1 VEGGKGMAL
10 NVHQLHIFYTVAE
23 RGSFSAA
30 AQTLHMTQPAVTMQ
44 VQALEERF
52 GTKLLNRTTK
62 KLVLTE
68 AGQRLLPQARK
79 AVELMRDTDVLMVK
93 FVEGLKG
100 RLQFAASLTIG
111 EYVLPRLLGSFLRRF
126 PEVSVDMKVMNT
138 TEIID
143 AVAHQGLD
151 FGIIEAP
158 CDEPGFDAEPV
169 MDDELMLVTPTDHPF
184 AARDE
189 VTLEEVI
196 REPMVLREKGSGTR
210 QIMEEELQRH
220 GIAEDQLHVVSEFGS
235 TGAVKSA
242 VEAGLGLSIISVW
255 TIKHEVALG
264 LLKPVKITG
273 VSFRRQFFAVRLQSS
288 LLPMPAAALLHDLRE
303 LSHE

>member
-1 VEGGKGMAL
+1 MAL

-62 KLVLTE
+62 RLELTE
-68 AGQRLLPQARK
+68 AGLRLLPQARK
-79 AVELMRDTDVLMVK
+79 AVELMRDTDLMMVQYI
-93 FVEGLKG
+93 EELKG

-111 EYVLPRLLGSFLRRF
+111 EYVLPRLIGPFLRKF
-126 PEVSVDMKVMNT
+126 PDISVDMKVMNT

-158 CDEPGFDAEPV
+158 CDVPGFDAQPV
-169 MDDELMLVTPTDHPF
+169 MDDELLLIAPANHPF
-184 AARDE
+184 ASRDQ
-189 VTLEEVI
+189 VTLEEAI

-210 QIMEEELQRH
+210 QIMGDELQRH
-220 GIAEDQLHVVSEFGS
+220 GVTENELRVVSEFGS

-242 VEAGLGLSIISVW
+242 VEAGLGLSLLSVW
-255 TIKHEVALG
+255 TIKHELALG
-264 LLKPVKITG
+264 LLKPVSIAG
-273 VSFRRQFFAVRLQSS
+273 VNFRRQFFSVRLQSS
-288 LLPMPAAALLHDLRE
+288 LLPMPAVALLNELRE

>member
-1 VEGGKGMAL
+1 MAL

-30 AQTLHMTQPAVTMQ
+30 ALTLHMTQPAVTMQ
-44 VQALEERF
+44 IQALEERF
-52 GTKLLNRTTK
+52 GTKLLKRTTK
-62 KLVLTE
+62 KLELTE
-68 AGQRLLPQARK
+68 AGHRLLPQARK
-79 AVELMRDTDVLMVK
+79 AVELMRDTDVLMIK
-93 FVEGLKG
+93 YIADLKG

-126 PEVSVDMKVMNT
+126 PEVSVNMKVMNT
-138 TEIID
+138 TEIIE
-143 AVAHQGLD
+143 AVAHQGVD

-158 CDEPGFDAEPV
+158 CEVSGFDVEAV
-169 MDDELMLVTPTDHPF
+169 MNDELMLVTPTDHPF
-184 AARDE
+184 ALRDE
-189 VTLEEVI
+189 VTLEEVL

-210 QIMEEELQRH
+210 QIMEEELLRH
-220 GIAEDQLHVVSEFGS
+220 GVSEAQLRVVSEFGS

-242 VEAGLGLSIISVW
+242 VEAGMGLSILSVW

-264 LLKPVKITG
+264 LLKPVRIIG
-273 VSFRRQFFAVRLQSS
+273 VSFRRQFYAVRLQSS
-288 LLPMPAAALLHDLRE
+288 LLPMPAAALLHDIRE

>member
-1 VEGGKGMAL
+1 MAL

-30 AQTLHMTQPAVTMQ
+30 AQALHMTQPAVTMQ

-68 AGQRLLPQARK
+68 AGHRLLPQARK
-79 AVELMRDTDVLMVK
+79 AVELMRDTDEMMIR
-93 FVEGLKG
+93 FIEELKG

-111 EYVLPRLLGSFLRRF
+111 EYVLPRLLGPFLRKF

-138 TEIID
+138 TEIIE
-143 AVAHQGLD
+143 AVANQGLD

-158 CDEPGFDAEPV
+158 CDVAGFDAEPV
-169 MDDELMLVTPTDHPF
+169 MDDELMLITPANHPF
-184 AARDE
+184 AYRDE
-189 VTLEEVI
+189 VKLEEVI

-210 QIMEEELQRH
+210 QIMEDELLRH
-220 GIAEDQLHVVSEFGS
+220 GISEENLRVVSEFGS

-242 VEAGLGLSIISVW
+242 VEAGLGLSLLSVW
-255 TIKHEVALG
+255 TIKHELSLG
-264 LLKPVKITG
+264 LLKPVKIAG
-273 VSFRRQFFAVRLQSS
+273 VRFTRQFYAVRLQSS

>member
-1 VEGGKGMAL
+1 MAL

-62 KLVLTE
+62 KLELTE
-68 AGQRLLPQARK
+68 AGHRLLPQARK

-93 FVEGLKG
+93 FIEELKG

-126 PEVSVDMKVMNT
+126 PEVSVNMKVMNT

-158 CDEPGFDAEPV
+158 CDVPGFDAEPV
-169 MDDELMLVTPTDHPF
+169 MNDELMLVTPTDHPF

-189 VTLEEVI
+189 VTLDEVI

-220 GIAEDQLHVVSEFGS
+220 GVNEDQLHVVSEFGS

-264 LLKPVKITG
+264 LLKPVKIKG
-273 VSFRRQFFAVRLQSS
+273 VSFRRQFFAVRLLSS

-303 LSHE
+303 LSHEK

>member
-1 VEGGKGMAL
+1 MAL
-10 NVHQLHIFYTVAE
+10 NVHQLHIFYSVAE

-52 GTKLLNRTTK
+52 GTKLFNRTTK
-62 KLVLTE
+62 KLELTE
-68 AGQRLLPQARK
+68 AGHRLLPQARK
-79 AVELMRDTDVLMVK
+79 AVELMRDTDLLMVS
-93 FVEGLKG
+93 FVEDLKG

-111 EYVLPRLLGSFLRRF
+111 EYVLPRLLGTFLRRF
-126 PEVSVDMKVMNT
+126 PEVSVNMKVMNT

-158 CDEPGFDAEPV
+158 CEVAGFDVEPV
-169 MDDELMLVTPTDHPF
+169 MNDELMLIIPTGHPF
-184 AARDE
+184 ASRDE

-196 REPMVLREKGSGTR
+196 KEPMVLREKGSGTR
-210 QIMEEELQRH
+210 QIMEDELLRH
-220 GIAEDQLHVVSEFGS
+220 GVSDDGLRVVSEFGS

-242 VEAGLGLSIISVW
+242 VEAGLGLSILSKW
-255 TIKHEVALG
+255 TIKHEIALG
-264 LLKPVKITG
+264 LLKPIRITN
-273 VSFRRQFFAVRLQSS
+273 VSFNRQFFAVRLQSS
-288 LLPMPAAALLHDLRE
+288 LLKIPAAALLQELRE
-303 LSHE
+303 LSHEQ

>member
-1 VEGGKGMAL
+1 MAL

-30 AQTLHMTQPAVTMQ
+30 AQALHMTQPAVTMQ

-62 KLVLTE
+62 KLELTE
-68 AGQRLLPQARK
+68 AGQWLLPQARK
-79 AVELMRDTDVLMVK
+79 AVELMRETDALMAR
-93 FVEGLKG
+93 FIEDLKG
-100 RLQFAASLTIG
+100 RLVFAASLTFG
-111 EYVLPRLLGSFLRRF
+111 EYVLPRLLGTFLRKY
-126 PEVSVDMKVMNT
+126 PDISVNMKVMNT

-143 AVAHQGLD
+143 AIRNQGLD

-158 CDEPGFDAEPV
+158 CDVPGFDAEAV
-169 MDDELMLVTPTDHPF
+169 MNDELTLVVPSSHPF
-184 AARDE
+184 AQRDE
-189 VTLEEVI
+189 VELAEVI
-196 REPMVLREKGSGTR
+196 QEPLILREKGSGTR
-210 QIMEEELQRH
+210 RVMEEELQRH
-220 GIAEDQLHVVSEFGS
+220 GVTDGQLRILSEFGS

-242 VEAGLGLSIISVW
+242 VEAGLGLSVISRW

-264 LLKPVKITG
+264 LIKPVRIKG
-273 VSFRRQFFAVRLQSS
+273 VSFIRQFYAVRLQSS
-288 LLPMPAAALLHDLRE
+288 LLPIPAAALLHDLRE

>member
-1 VEGGKGMAL
+1 MAL

-62 KLVLTE
+62 KLELTE
-68 AGQRLLPQARK
+68 AGRFLLPQARK
-79 AVELMRDTDVLMVK
+79 AVELMRETDSMMAR
-93 FVEGLKG
+93 FIDDLKG

-111 EYVLPRLLGSFLRRF
+111 EYVLPRLLGPFLRRF
-126 PEVSVDMKVMNT
+126 PEISVNMKVMNT

-143 AVAHQGLD
+143 AIANQGLD
-151 FGIIEAP
+151 FGLIEAP
-158 CDEPGFDAEPV
+158 CDVPGFDAEAV
-169 MDDELMLVTPTDHPF
+169 MDDELMLVAPNDHPF
-184 AARDE
+184 ASRDE
-189 VTLEEVI
+189 VELEEAL
-196 REPMVLREKGSGTR
+196 REPMVLREHGSGTR
-210 QIMEEELQRH
+210 QIMEDELSRH
-220 GIAEDQLHVVSEFGS
+220 GVGSGQLKVVSEFGS

-242 VEAGLGLSIISVW
+242 VEAGLGLSVLSVW
-255 TIKHEVALG
+255 TIKHEVSLG
-264 LLKPVKITG
+264 LLKPVRIKG

-303 LSHE
+303 LSNER

>member
-1 VEGGKGMAL
+1 MAL

-62 KLVLTE
+62 KLELTE
-68 AGQRLLPQARK
+68 AGHRLLPQARK
-79 AVELMRDTDVLMVK
+79 AVELMRDTDVLMAN
-93 FVEGLKG
+93 FIEELKG

-151 FGIIEAP
+151 FGLIEAP
-158 CDEPGFDAEPV
+158 CDVPGFDAEPV
-169 MDDELMLVTPTDHPF
+169 MNDELMLVAPTDHPF
-184 AARDE
+184 ASRDE
-189 VTLEEVI
+189 VSLEEVI
-196 REPMVLREKGSGTR
+196 QEPMVLREKGSGTR
-210 QIMEEELQRH
+210 QIMEDELQRH
-220 GIAEDQLHVVSEFGS
+220 GVLEAQLHVVSEFGS

-264 LLKPVKITG
+264 LLRPVKITG
-273 VSFRRQFFAVRLQSS
+273 VSFSRQFYAVRLQSS

-303 LSHE
+303 LSHEQ

>member
-1 VEGGKGMAL
+1 MAL

-44 VQALEERF
+44 IQALEERF
-52 GTKLLNRTTK
+52 GTKLLKRTTK
-62 KLVLTE
+62 KLELTE
-68 AGQRLLPQARK
+68 AGHCLLPQARK

-93 FVEGLKG
+93 FIADLKG

-111 EYVLPRLLGSFLRRF
+111 EYVLPRLLRSFLRRF
-126 PEVSVDMKVMNT
+126 PEVSVNMKVMNT
-138 TEIID
+138 TDIID
-143 AVAHQGLD
+143 AIAHQGVD
-151 FGIIEAP
+151 FGLIEAP
-158 CDEPGFDAEPV
+158 CEVPGFDVEPV
-169 MDDELMLVTPTDHPF
+169 MNDELMLVTPTDHPF
-184 AARDE
+184 ASREE

-196 REPMVLREKGSGTR
+196 CEPMVLREKGSGTR
-210 QIMEEELQRH
+210 QIMEEELLRH
-220 GIAEDQLHVVSEFGS
+220 GVSEAQLRIVSEFGS

-242 VEAGLGLSIISVW
+242 VEAGMGLSILSVW

-264 LLKPVKITG
+264 LLKPIRITG
-273 VSFRRQFFAVRLQSS
+273 VSFQRQFYAIRLQSS
-288 LLPMPAAALLHDLRE
+288 LLPMPAAALLNDLRE

>member
-1 VEGGKGMAL
+1 MAL

-30 AQTLHMTQPAVTMQ
+30 AQTLHMTQPAITMQ

-62 KLVLTE
+62 KLELTE
-68 AGQRLLPQARK
+68 AGHRLLPQARK
-79 AVELMRDTDVLMVK
+79 AVDLMRDTDVLMVK
-93 FVEGLKG
+93 FIEDLKG

-126 PEVSVDMKVMNT
+126 PEVSVDMKIMNT

-158 CDEPGFDAEPV
+158 CDVPGFDVEPV
-169 MDDELMLVTPTDHPF
+169 MNDELMLVTPTDHPF
-184 AARDE
+184 AKRDE

-220 GIAEDQLHVVSEFGS
+220 GVKEDQMRIVSEFGG

-273 VSFRRQFFAVRLQSS
+273 VSFRRQFYAVRLLSS
-288 LLPMPAAALLHDLRE
+288 LLSMPAAALLHDLRL
-303 LSHE
+303 LSHEQ

>member
-1 VEGGKGMAL
+1 VAL

-30 AQTLHMTQPAVTMQ
+30 AQALHMTQPAVTMQ

-68 AGQRLLPQARK
+68 AGHRLLPQARK
-79 AVELMRDTDVLMVK
+79 AVELMRDTDEMMIR
-93 FVEGLKG
+93 FIEELKG

-111 EYVLPRLLGSFLRRF
+111 EYVLPRLLGPFLRKF

-138 TEIID
+138 TEIIE
-143 AVAHQGLD
+143 AVANQGLD

-158 CDEPGFDAEPV
+158 CDVAGFDAEPV
-169 MDDELMLVTPTDHPF
+169 MDDELMLITPANHPF
-184 AARDE
+184 AYRDE

-210 QIMEEELQRH
+210 QIMEDELLRH
-220 GIAEDQLHVVSEFGS
+220 GISEENLRVVSEFGS

-242 VEAGLGLSIISVW
+242 VEAGLGLSLLSVW
-255 TIKHEVALG
+255 TIKHELSLG
-264 LLKPVKITG
+264 LLKPVKIAG
-273 VSFRRQFFAVRLQSS
+273 VRFTRQFFAVRLQSS

>member
-1 VEGGKGMAL
+1 MAL
-10 NVHQLHIFYTVAE
+10 NVHQLHIFYTVAQ

-62 KLVLTE
+62 RLELTE
-68 AGQRLLPQARK
+68 AGHRLLPQAKK
-79 AVELMRDTDVLMVK
+79 AVELMRDTDEMMAK
-93 FVEGLKG
+93 YVEELKG

-111 EYVLPRLLGSFLRRF
+111 EYVLPRLLGTFLRRF

-158 CDEPGFDAEPV
+158 CEVPGFDARAV
-169 MDDELMLVTPTDHPF
+169 MDDELLLIAPANHPF
-184 AARDE
+184 AQRE
-189 VTLEEVI
+189 QVTLEEAL
-196 REPMVLREKGSGTR
+196 REPFVLREKGSGTR
-210 QIMEEELQRH
+210 QIMEDELQRH
-220 GIAEDQLHVVSEFGS
+220 GVTDERLRVVSEFGS

-242 VEAGLGLSIISVW
+242 VEAGLGLSLLSVW
-255 TIKHEVALG
+255 TIKHELALG
-264 LLKPVKITG
+264 LLKPVRIEG
-273 VSFRRQFFAVRLQSS
+273 VSFRRQFFAVRLQSA
-288 LLPMPAAALLHDLRE
+288 LLPMPAVALLNELSE